1 MKKTIIIINMV
12 LLSSLTNAQTVIPG
26 KLRYYNNQSVA
37 EITKTPGTVAKD
49 VTLYKYS
56 NATVAGGKDIK
67 LHKYDN
73 ATVAAAVSGKK
84 DIKLHKYNNETIAK
98 SVGSSNV
105 KLKNYSTNFNVPV
118 VGQKTQN
125 IQNQQPRLNSN
136 NLNFDGKN
144 QKNTTTKK

>member
-1 MKKTIIIINMV
+1 MKKTIITINMV
-12 LLSSLTNAQTVIPG
+12 LLSSLVSAQTVIPG

-37 EITKTPGTVAKD
+37 ELTKNPGTVAKD
-49 VTLYKYS
+49 VTLHKYS
-56 NATVAGGKDIK
+56 NATVVGGKDIK

-98 SVGSSNV
+98 SVGSS

-118 VGQKTQN
+118 VGQKAQNVQTQ
-125 IQNQQPRLNSN
+125 QRRLNSN

-144 QKNTTTKK
+144 QKNTATKK